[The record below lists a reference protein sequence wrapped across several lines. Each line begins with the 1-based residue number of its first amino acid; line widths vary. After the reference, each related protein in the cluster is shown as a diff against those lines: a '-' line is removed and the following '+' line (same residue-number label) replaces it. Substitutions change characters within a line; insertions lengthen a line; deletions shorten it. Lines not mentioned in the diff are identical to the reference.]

1 MKKNENFVDETI
13 EAAETAYKKN
23 FEAQVKDFADSNR
36 GSLLGDL
43 ASMVSSDI
51 QGKKFEILRFPSAKP
66 K

>member
-1 MKKNENFVDETI
+1 MQTCMKENENFVNETI
-13 EAAETAYKKN
+13 EAAEMAYKKK

-51 QGKKFEILRFPSAKP
+51 
-66 K
+66 

>member
-43 ASMVSSDI
+43 ASMVSS
-51 QGKKFEILRFPSAKP
+51 EV
-66 K
+66 